1 MIRDGRDADGPGII
15 ALIGACWAEYPGV
28 VFDVDGEMPE
38 LRALAT
44 HFAAQGGR
52 LWVAEDGGAVAGMI
66 AARPLGAD
74 EAWEVCRLYVAAGQ
88 RGTGLAQ
95 RLLAGAEAH
104 ARAAGA
110 RRMVLWTD
118 TRFTAAH
125 AFYEKA
131 GYVRQGA
138 IRILDDLSR
147 SLEFRY
153 SKPCAGLVV
162 EALDAAAA
170 SSAERRL
177 AALMVECVAG
187 GASVSYRAPLSP
199 AVSRGFWRGVSTE
212 VASGAR
218 LLLVAWQDGALA
230 GTVQLHMAAQENQP
244 HRCEVEKLLV
254 DPAFRRRGIARAL
267 LARAEQAASRLGRR
281 LLTLDTRAGT
291 AAEALYRALGWHET
305 GRIPRCEED
314 EDGTLRDVVLFWKEA
329 A

>member
-15 ALIGACWAEYPGV
+15 ALIGGCWAEYPGV
-28 VFDVDGEMPE
+28 VFDVDGELPE
-38 LRALAT
+38 LRALASY
-44 HFAAQGGR
+44 FAAQGGR
-52 LWVAEDGGAVAGMI
+52 LWVAEQDGAIAGMI
-66 AARPLGAD
+66 ATRPLGAD
-74 EAWEVCRLYVAAGQ
+74 DAWEICRLYVAAAQ
-88 RGTGLAQ
+88 RGTGLAP
-95 RLLAGAEAH
+95 RLLAVAEDH
-104 ARAAGA
+104 ARRGGA

-125 AFYEKA
+125 GFYEKA

-138 IRILDDLSR
+138 IRILDDLSK

-153 SKPCAGLVV
+153 SKPSAGLVV

-177 AALMVECVAG
+177 AALMVDCVAG

-199 AVSRGFWRGVSTE
+199 AVSRQFWKGVSTE

-218 LLLVAWQDGALA
+218 VLLVAWLDGALA
-230 GTVQLHMAAQENQP
+230 GTVQLHMASQENQP

-254 DPAFRRRGIARAL
+254 DPRFRRQGVARAL

-281 LLTLDTRAGT
+281 LLTLDVREGT
-291 AAEALYRALGWHET
+291 AGEALYRALGWHET

-314 EDGTLRDVVLFWKEA
+314 EAGALRDVVLFWKEA